1 MGTSIYDW
9 MKTGYTI
16 VPNVFIKHFAKLKL
30 NSDEFVV
37 IVYLLQHLNQS
48 QPVSTIVS
56 IADQLGW
63 ESDRLYATLNS
74 LMDKNYLNI
83 ELVPNKEGK
92 QTDHYTLRPLF
103 EALDA
108 DLHNKKEKDLETV
121 SEQTISTHMTQE
133 KELKQL
139 ISLFEKE
146 FGRVLSNLELET
158 INTWVHKDHYA
169 IELITAALKEAIL
182 RQAYNLKYIDRIL
195 LNWQNLN
202 IKTVEEAQMAGQ
214 QFHKKQ
220 QNQQSDSTQSVFQ
233 KIDIPIIDWDKR

>member
-63 ESDRLYATLNS
+63 ESDQLYATLNS

-103 EALDA
+103 ESLDA
-108 DLHNKKEKDLETV
+108 DLNSQKEKSQEVV
-121 SEQTISTHMTQE
+121 SKPTISTHISQE

-158 INTWVHKDHYA
+158 INTWVHQDHYP

-195 LNWQNLN
+195 LNWQNQN
-202 IKTVEEAQMAGQ
+202 IKTVEEAQIASQ
-214 QFHKKQ
+214 NFQKK
-220 QNQQSDSTQSVFQ
+220 QNQQSDSSQSTFQ